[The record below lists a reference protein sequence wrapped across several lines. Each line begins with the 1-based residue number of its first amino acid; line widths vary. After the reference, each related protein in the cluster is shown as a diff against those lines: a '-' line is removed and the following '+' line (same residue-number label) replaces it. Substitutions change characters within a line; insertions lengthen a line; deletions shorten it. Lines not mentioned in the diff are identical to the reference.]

1 MMMPFRRPV
10 PSFLPPCAL
19 LFGALLSSIAFA
31 ATLKPLPNPDLS
43 KLDPAVAEETRG
55 FQEYF
60 ESNKAG
66 KTGDDLAELYATLAA
81 AYVRAGLLDAAEVA
95 VYDAAQLGP
104 HDARWIYLQGV
115 VARMQDKH
123 REAEEFFARAT
134 AENGSY
140 LPTSIALAGERMRRN
155 DLDNARVP
163 LQAYVAKYQN
173 EPAPY
178 ALLGDIALRQ
188 KRYDDAISYLNKA
201 LSLDPAAN
209 QLYASLAEAQAGAGN
224 AQAAA
229 QARAKA
235 GNVPPRLDD
244 PLLRRMLSFTP
255 ATAKVAGPRTQAK
268 PGGRDAGAA
277 PRSAAPAAGSAVD
290 LSALL
295 AQRRYDE
302 VRRRLDAALEK
313 DPKNADLLAL
323 YARTDAAAGD
333 LDQAK
338 ARARAAVA
346 ADPRNARAQLDS
358 GLVAEMSGDDAGAEA
373 AYLRAISADAKLAEA
388 HYRYAN
394 LLMRTN
400 RAADAVG
407 EYRTLTRLSPDN
419 GEAWARLLAAHVGA
433 GHCAAGIKEMSD
445 GLRQQPKDPL
455 LLQLFARVASTCP
468 GARPEER
475 QIALDY
481 AGDIYKANVGD
492 AAQVGEAYAL
502 ALAANG
508 KWDEAVETQAAAMFA
523 ALRSGGDAASRVYR
537 EFYEQFKAHKLP
549 DRPWP
554 RDSAAYSPPRPAP
567 DPKPAAKPA
576 GK

>member
-1 MMMPFRRPV
+1 MMSLRRTLLFVV
-10 PSFLPPCAL
+10 PPKAL
-19 LFGALLSSIAFA
+19 LLAVLLPSIAFA
-31 ATLKPLPNPDLS
+31 ATLKPLPKPDLS
-43 KLDPAVAEETRG
+43 RLDPAVAKETRG

-60 ESNKAG
+60 EKNKAG

-81 AYVRAGLLDAAEVA
+81 AYVRARLLDAAEVA
-95 VYDAAQLGP
+95 MYDAAQLGP

-115 VARMQDKH
+115 VARMHDKH

-134 AENGSY
+134 AENSSY

-163 LQAYVAKYQN
+163 LQEYVAKYQN

-188 KRYDDAISYLNKA
+188 KRYADAVNYLNRA
-201 LSLDPAAN
+201 LKLDPAAN
-209 QLYASLAEAQAGAGN
+209 QLYASLAEAHDGAGDM
-224 AQAAA
+224 QAARD
-229 QARAKA
+229 ARAKA

-255 ATAKVAGPRTQAK
+255 ATIKVVGAGDRSQAGNTAANTPTRSGSAAGP
-268 PGGRDAGAA
+268 GADIA
-277 PRSAAPAAGSAVD
+277 T
-290 LSALL
+290 LL
-295 AQRRYDE
+295 AQRRYDD
-302 VRRRLDAALEK
+302 VRRRLDAALAKNPK
-313 DPKNADLLAL
+313 DANVLAL

-333 LDQAK
+333 LDK
-338 ARARAAVA
+338 ARTRARAAIA
-346 ADPRNARAQLDS
+346 ADPRNAQAQLDY
-358 GLVAEMSGDDAGAEA
+358 GLVAEMSGDDAGADA
-373 AYLRAISADAKLAEA
+373 AYQRAISADPKLAEA

-394 LLMRTN
+394 LLMRN
-400 RAADAVG
+400 GRHADAVD
-407 EYRTLTRLSPDN
+407 EYRALTRLSPDN

-445 GLRQQPKDPL
+445 GLKQQPKDAL

-481 AGDIYKANVGD
+481 AADIYKANVGD

-523 ALRSGGDAASRVYR
+523 ALRSGGDAASRMYR

-567 DPKPAAKPA
+567 DAKPA
-576 GK
+576 QK